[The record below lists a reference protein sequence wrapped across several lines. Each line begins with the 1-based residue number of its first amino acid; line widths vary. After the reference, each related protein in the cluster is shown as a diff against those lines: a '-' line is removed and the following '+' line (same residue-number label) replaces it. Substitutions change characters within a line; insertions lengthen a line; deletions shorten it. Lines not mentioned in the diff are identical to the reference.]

1 MKSIKKLMVIAVLL
15 SSINSFAKINN
26 TNIATDDNK
35 TLISTKEVIL
45 EKNILKP
52 VFDSYFDLKDALV
65 KTDATLANSASSIFL
80 AALKAVKM
88 KKLST
93 EEHTVWM
100 KVMKELSADAEGI
113 STLQDISKQRNLFS
127 TLSINM
133 YQLIKVS
140 KQETPVY
147 YQRCPMY
154 KDAKG
159 GKGGNWLSKES
170 GIKNPYFGSKMM
182 TCGSTL
188 ETIE

>member
-1 MKSIKKLMVIAVLL
+1 
-15 SSINSFAKINN
+15 
-26 TNIATDDNK
+26 
-35 TLISTKEVIL
+35 
-45 EKNILKP
+45 
-52 VFDSYFDLKDALV
+52 
-65 KTDATLANSASSIFL
+65 
-80 AALKAVKM
+80 M

-113 STLQDISKQRNLFS
+113 SNSQDVSKQRNFFS

-140 KQETPVY
+140 KQEIPIY
-147 YQRCPMY
+147 YQKCPMY
-154 KDAKG
+154 KDDKG
-159 GKGGNWLSKES
+159 GKGGVWLSKES
-170 GIKNPYFGSKMM
+170 GIKNPYFGSRMM